1 MSLTKRVGLVAGAA
15 ALSLTG
21 ASYAG
26 TGADN
31 QDLQARVKQLEAKL
45 AQLEGQQ
52 SGNWMNEQRAQEIR
66 SLVNE
71 VLADADTRS
80 SLLAQDGGAGYNN
93 GFFLASGD
101 GNFRLNLSGQM
112 QFRYV
117 LNMQDDTAADSTRSG
132 FENRR
137 TKLSFSGHVF
147 DPSWNYRITGA
158 FTDEFGA
165 FLLEDAY
172 IKKTLDN
179 GMALKMGQFKL
190 PFLREELV
198 SSANQLAVERSL
210 LNETYNQDWSQGI
223 QLSWSGEQFRWMAAF
238 SDGFGARNTP
248 AVGYDTEWAFTG
260 RVEFLAAGGW
270 DQFRDFTS
278 WQGEDYGAL
287 IGGAVHYQNQE
298 YGTAMTNELEL
309 LTYTIDL
316 SLEFGGANLFAAFV
330 GRSLDNDNGT
340 DLDQYGFIIQGGVFL
355 TEDFELFGRY
365 EWSDFDI
372 DGAEDLS
379 VFTVGVN
386 KYWNRHGLKWTTD
399 VGFGFDEVSALVG
412 TGGTGW
418 RPDPTDED
426 GQIVIRS
433 QLQLLF

>member
-1 MSLTKRVGLVAGAA
+1 MSLTKRVGLMAGAA

-52 SGNWMNEQRAQEIR
+52 SGNWMSEQRAAEIR

-101 GNFRLNLSGQM
+101 GNFKLKLSGQM

-117 LNMQDDTAADSTRSG
+117 LNMQDDSSSDSTRSG

-137 TKLSFSGHVF
+137 TKLTFEGNVF
-147 DPSWNYRITGA
+147 DPSWGYHVTGA
-158 FTDEFGA
+158 FDRDGGA
-165 FLLEDAY
+165 FFLEDAY
-172 IKKTLDN
+172 IKKSMDN
-179 GMALKMGQFKL
+179 GMALTMGQFKL

-198 SSANQLAVERSL
+198 SSKYQLAVDRSIM
-210 LNETYNQDWSQGI
+210 NEVYNQDRSQGV
-223 QLSWSGEQFRWMAAF
+223 QLSWAGEQFRWAAAF
-238 SDGFGARNTP
+238 SDGFGASNSS
-248 AVGYDTEWAFTG
+248 ALAYDTEWAFTG

-270 DQFRDFTS
+270 DQFKDFTS
-278 WQGEDYGAL
+278 WQGEDYGVM
-287 IGGAVHYQNQE
+287 IGAAAHYQKEE
-298 YGTAMTNELEL
+298 YGTFMTDELEL
-309 LTYTIDL
+309 LTYTVDV
-316 SLEFGGANLFAAFV
+316 SVEFGGANVFAAFV
-330 GRSLDNDNGT
+330 GRSLDDDNGT
-340 DLDQYGFIIQGGVFL
+340 DLDQYGVVVQGGVFL

-372 DGAEDLS
+372 DGVEDLS
-379 VFTVGVN
+379 VITVGVN
-386 KYWNRHGLKWTTD
+386 KYWNKHGLKWTTD
-399 VGFGFDEVSALVG
+399 VGFGLDEVAVSAEGV
-412 TGGTGW
+412 GW
-418 RPDPTDED
+418 RFDPSDED